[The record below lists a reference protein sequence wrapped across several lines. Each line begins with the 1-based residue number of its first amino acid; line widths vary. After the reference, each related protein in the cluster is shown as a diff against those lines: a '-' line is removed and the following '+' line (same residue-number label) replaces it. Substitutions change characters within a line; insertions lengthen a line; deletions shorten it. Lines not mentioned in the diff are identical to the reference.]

1 MADVIVPVS
10 SERGVASAVLEGM
23 TRYMPNANAFDGF
36 TASPARN
43 FPDNPHTWGGVAAI
57 GFSYILWGPA
67 YGLPSFASAETF
79 YAQIKPV
86 VGQTWAGRV
95 KVSGGPFGFLSS
107 GSAAWSEPS
116 TSSTGEWGY
125 TRLDKSAMN
134 TTELASAFVSI
145 APIPDFS
152 FGETLPLISGMYA
165 YDESIEVLTIRVPET
180 YRSSLTGT
188 QTTTATLTGTKS
200 TAATLTG
207 TQTTTATLTG
217 SAGE

>member
-23 TRYMPNANAFDGF
+23 TRYMPNNDSVTGF
-36 TASPARN
+36 IGSPARN
-43 FPDNPHTWGGVAAI
+43 FPDNPHTWGGVASIA
-57 GFSYILWGPA
+57 FSYAIWGSA
-67 YGLPSFASAETF
+67 YGLPSFASTETF

-86 VGQTWAGRV
+86 VGQTWVGRV
-95 KVSGGPFGFLSS
+95 KTPGPFGFFGT

-134 TTELASAFVSI
+134 TTELATGFVSL
-145 APIPDFS
+145 APIPDFT
-152 FGETLPLISGMYA
+152 FETLPLVSGMYS

-188 QTTTATLTGTKS
+188 QITTATLTGTKS
-200 TAATLTG
+200 TTATLTG
-207 TQTTTATLTG
+207 TKSTTATLTG

>member
-86 VGQTWAGRV
+86 VGQTWVGRV

-134 TTELASAFVSI
+134 TTELATGFVSL
-145 APIPDFS
+145 APIPDFT
-152 FGETLPLISGMYA
+152 FETLPLVSGMYS

-188 QTTTATLTGTKS
+188 QITTATLTGTKS
-200 TAATLTG
+200 TTATLTG
-207 TQTTTATLTG
+207 TKSTTATLTG

>member
-23 TRYMPNANAFDGF
+23 TRYMPNNDSVTGF
-36 TASPARN
+36 IGSPARN
-43 FPDNPHTWGGVAAI
+43 FPDNPHTWGGVASIA
-57 GFSYILWGPA
+57 FSYAIWGSA
-67 YGLPSFASAETF
+67 YGLPSFASTETF

-86 VGQTWAGRV
+86 VGQTWVGRV
-95 KVSGGPFGFLSS
+95 KTPGPFGFFGT

-188 QTTTATLTGTKS
+188 QITTATLTGTKS
-200 TAATLTG
+200 TTATLTG
-207 TQTTTATLTG
+207 TKSTTATLTG